1 MTSAED
7 LIELGQELQ
16 SAKSQLDG
24 LYDRLALDYD
34 SVAAKQY
41 RFTRE
46 GVGGYVEDLRANT
59 REVTWELTVGS
70 PMKCYENGALVTPVD
85 SPKVGSI
92 IAVEVQPAAVAAK
105 DLLAKTRDTTET
117 LLTMTG
123 DDLDALA
130 SIPTILG
137 RNNTSLGEISE
148 TLEGDINTITDLQ
161 NAVNQPD
168 PNGHSWTGDGKEAYY
183 SALTPQKSAFQE
195 CQDNVE
201 YLIEADIALAD
212 ITADL
217 FVAFL
222 NVRSAQ
228 LEGVQELGGI
238 IFTLANPTN
247 WLGLAQKIFDT
258 VVDVKEQ
265 QVQEF
270 KDKIQELAES
280 AETKNVIEK
289 AERTASMSWPEPPG
303 GIGGTWSK

>member
-7 LIELGQELQ
+7 LIELGEQLQ
-16 SAKSQLDG
+16 TAKSQLDG
-24 LYDRLALDYD
+24 LYDRLSLDYD
-34 SVAAKQY
+34 SIAAKQY

-46 GVGGYVEDLRANT
+46 GLFGDVEDIRLND
-59 REVTWELTVGS
+59 RETTWELVPGS
-70 PMKCYENGALVTPVD
+70 PMRCYVNGALVTPANA
-85 SPKVGSI
+85 PEVGSVL
-92 IAVEVQPAAVAAK
+92 AVEVQPEAIAAK
-105 DLLAKTRDTTET
+105 DLLAQTRDTTET
-117 LLTMTG
+117 LLTLTG
-123 DDLDALA
+123 DDLDDLA
-130 SIPTILG
+130 SIPKILG
-137 RNNTSLGEISE
+137 NNNVSLGDISE

-168 PNGHSWTGDGKEAYY
+168 PDGHTWTGGGKEAYY
-183 SALTPQKSAFQE
+183 NSLTPQKAAFQE

-201 YLIEADIALAD
+201 YLIEADIALSD

-238 IFTLANPTN
+238 IFTLASPKN
-247 WLGLAQKIFDT
+247 WLGIAQKIFDT
-258 VVDVKEQ
+258 VVDVKEK

-270 KDKIQELAES
+270 KDKIEELAKS

-289 AERTASMSWPEPPG
+289 AERTASMTWPTPPG
-303 GIGGTWSK
+303 GIGGPWSK